1 MVCLIVRV
9 LDGLFWNIKLH
20 LIFSDKFNI
29 SVPVRFCSINLA
41 GELNKALN
49 RFPGCLYIGLFEI
62 NVQTVCATLCFFKSI
77 RSCLLSVRIIEIVVL
92 SVQKP
97 IRNDNAFRIF
107 IVILVPVL
115 LYLLFLKVKID
126 LQIRRIDISVGII
139 PCLPAGKSRH
149 LLTHGNSLFLWCLR
163 LRRLIRFRF
172 RCIYICC
179 VCCIYRILCMFRFFC
194 VCCHLLCS
202 FFFRLH
208 FFLCL

>member
-1 MVCLIVRV
+1 MICLIVRV
-9 LDGLFWNIKLH
+9 LDGLFGNIKRH

-41 GELNKALN
+41 GKLNKALN
-49 RFPGCLYIGLFEI
+49 RFPGCHYIGLIKI
-62 NVQTVCATLCFFKSI
+62 NGQTVCATLCFFKSI
-77 RSCLLSVRIIEIVVL
+77 RSCLLSVRIIKIVVL

-115 LYLLFLKVKID
+115 LYLLFLEDKID

-149 LLTHGNSLFLWCLR
+149 LLTHGNSLFLCCLR
-163 LRRLIRFRF
+163 LRILLGFRF
-172 RCIYICC
+172 RCICIFC
-179 VCCIYRILCMFRFFC
+179 VCCILCMFRLFC